1 MTTPPTD
8 PIQPWWTKP
17 GGAPP
22 PGAPA
27 PRAPYPPPPQRPPP
41 PPQPDP
47 HHYRL
52 PPQPPASHR
61 VPNQASGPNMVL
73 LGGIAGAVVLLIV
86 AGVSIWAWKFRD
98 STVIDVAQAE
108 AGVREIL
115 SDPINGYGS
124 NTISA
129 MRCNG
134 GKNPAAAK
142 GDSFTCEVEID
153 GAVRHV
159 TVVFQDDKGT
169 FAVDGPR

>member
-1 MTTPPTD
+1 M
-8 PIQPWWTKP
+8 
-17 GGAPP
+17 A
-22 PGAPA
+22 
-27 PRAPYPPPPQRPPP
+27 
-41 PPQPDP
+41 
-47 HHYRL
+47 
-52 PPQPPASHR
+52 
-61 VPNQASGPNMVL
+61 L

-134 GKNPAAAK
+134 GKNPSAAK